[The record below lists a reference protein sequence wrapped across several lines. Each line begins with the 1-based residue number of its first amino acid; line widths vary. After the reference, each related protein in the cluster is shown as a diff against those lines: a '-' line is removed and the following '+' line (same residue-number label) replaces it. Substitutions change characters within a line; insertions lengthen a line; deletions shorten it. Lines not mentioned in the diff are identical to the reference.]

1 VAEQRI
7 RCQVCDALNTPGE
20 KFCEVCGVEL
30 KAAAKPGGADVDS
43 LLQELI
49 ETKTEAPADKKKGAT
64 LDIEE
69 DIVDELLDSLVVDEG
84 PGQAAPA
91 VQEFECPICG
101 ATVQE
106 NAPECPQCHTP
117 FAPVGQEAAPAAP
130 EAEVVAPEEPP
141 AEAPEPEILPEEAE
155 APPARRP
162 VTPVPVEVSAADRA
176 EEEAVAVTVTEEDL
190 SKLRV
195 SSGRLIDYVVWGT
208 LGGII
213 VVFLGFRMWSLDN
226 IASNPA
232 SLFLFLGVMAGG
244 LAGGFGLFQLTTS
257 AIAQGDRLVKAGQYD
272 EAIAHYDRAIRM
284 GSKPASAWTSKGVA
298 LKRLSKYEDALR
310 CHNIALR
317 LDPKNEIAWCN
328 KGDIYFR
335 LGQLPKAIECYDRA
349 LELRPR
355 YAIAWNNKGAA
366 LARTGSFD
374 EARKCHDRAVRLRP
388 RYVAAWLNLGEVLA
402 KLGKRAEAEKCLQ
415 RARSLTA

>member
-1 VAEQRI
+1 MPEQRV

-30 KAAAKPGGADVDS
+30 KLEAKPGGEADVDS

-49 ETKTEAPADKKKGAT
+49 ETKTGAPSKKGSKPGA

-69 DIVDELLDSLVVDEG
+69 DIVDELLDSLVVDEATAQ
-84 PGQAAPA
+84 PAAPA

-117 FAPVGQEAAPAAP
+117 FAPAAGEAVPAVPGVEPVPEGEMGPPPGEEAAP
-130 EAEVVAPEEPP
+130 EEEVPRVVPIPKEPEE
-141 AEAPEPEILPEEAE
+141 EPI
-155 APPARRP
+155 
-162 VTPVPVEVSAADRA
+162 
-176 EEEAVAVTVTEEDL
+176 AVTVTEEDL

-195 SSGRLIDYVVWGT
+195 ASGRYIDFVVIGT
-208 LGGII
+208 LVGL
-213 VVFLGFRMWSLDN
+213 VATFAGFQMWSLDRV
-226 IASNPA
+226 AANPA
-232 SLFLFLGVMAGG
+232 SLGVFLAIMFTG
-244 LAGGFGLFQLTTS
+244 LALGFVLFQLTTS
-257 AIAQGDRLVKAGQYD
+257 AIGQGDRLVKAALYD
-272 EAIAHYDRAIRM
+272 DAIGYYDRAIRV

-298 LKRLSKYEDALR
+298 LKRLGKYDEALR
-310 CHNIALR
+310 CHNVALR
-317 LDPKNEIAWCN
+317 IDPKNEIAWCN

-335 LGQLPKAIECYDRA
+335 LGDAAKAIECYDRA

-366 LARTGSFD
+366 LAKSGRFD
-374 EARKCHDRAVRLRP
+374 DARKCHDRAVRLRP

-402 KLGKRAEAEKCLQ
+402 RLGKGAEAEKCLE

>member
-1 VAEQRI
+1 MRPVPVAEQRI
-7 RCQVCDALNTPGE
+7 RCQVCDALNTPSE

-30 KAAAKPGGADVDS
+30 KVAAKPGGADVDS

-49 ETKTEAPADKKKGAT
+49 ETKTGAAAKKKGSA

-69 DIVDELLDSLVVDEG
+69 DIVDELLDSLVVDET
-84 PGQAAPA
+84 PTTASPA

-101 ATVQE
+101 ASVAE

-117 FAPVGQEAAPAAP
+117 FAPIGAEAAPAPELEAEELPEGP
-130 EAEVVAPEEPP
+130 EAPATEPV
-141 AEAPEPEILPEEAE
+141 EAKA
-155 APPARRP
+155 P
-162 VTPVPVEVSAADRA
+162 VTRPVPVEA
-176 EEEAVAVTVTEEDL
+176 EPAPEETPVAVTVTEEDL

-195 SSGRLIDYVVWGT
+195 SSGRLIDFVVIGT
-208 LGGII
+208 VAALII
-213 VVFLGFRMWSLDN
+213 TFFGFGMWSLDTVS
-226 IASNPA
+226 ANPA
-232 SLFLFLGVMAGG
+232 SLGIFLGIMFGG
-244 LAGGFGLFQLTTS
+244 LAAGFALFQLTTS
-257 AIAQGDRLVKAGQYD
+257 AISQGDRLVKAAQYD
-272 EAIAHYDRAIRM
+272 EALAHYDRAIRM

-298 LKRLSKYEDALR
+298 LKRLGKYEEALR

-335 LGQLPKAIECYDRA
+335 LGDLPKAVECYDRA

-366 LARTGSFD
+366 LAKAGKFD
-374 EARKCHDRAVRLRP
+374 DARKCHDRAVRLRP

-415 RARSLTA
+415 RARALTG